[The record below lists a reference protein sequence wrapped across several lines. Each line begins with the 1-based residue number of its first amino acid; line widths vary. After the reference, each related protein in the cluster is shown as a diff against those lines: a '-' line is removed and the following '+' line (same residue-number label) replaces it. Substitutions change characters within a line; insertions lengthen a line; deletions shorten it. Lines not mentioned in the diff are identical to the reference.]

1 MPPSKRMKNNG
12 GKHKMSI
19 ANNEIIIRLVGKLTM
34 EFPDIDRLKVRVIVE
49 EILYKYDIIPQ
60 ENALVASDIEDRLI
74 IYLACKKLDGLS
86 VETLKNYKGEILR
99 FSRFLIKPIATV
111 TTMDLRMYLAQRCK
125 NLSPGT
131 QNTMMYILRSFF
143 SWLCDE
149 KYIPEDPARR
159 LKATKEPIRL
169 RQPLSEE
176 QMEIFRQACE
186 TDREKALTEFLYS
199 SACRL
204 NDAYSLSISQ
214 IDWNECTATVIG
226 KGNKERTIYFSIKAK
241 VLLKKYFKT
250 RKGESDALFITE
262 KSPFNRLGKR
272 SIERVISKINIRSG
286 LEVNVFPHKMR
297 HTKASDLA
305 NAGAPIQI
313 IQGVL
318 GHNSITSTTIYAKTT
333 KANMLHEFRR
343 FSA

>member
-1 MPPSKRMKNNG
+1 
-12 GKHKMSI
+12 MSI
-19 ANNEIIIRLVGKLTM
+19 ANNEVIIRLVGKLTL
-34 EFPDIDRLKVRVIVE
+34 EFPTIDQLKVRRIAE
-49 EILYKYDIIPQ
+49 EVLYRYDIIPQ

-86 VETLKNYKGEILR
+86 VDTLKNYKGELLR
-99 FSRFLIKPIATV
+99 FTRFLIKPVAAI

-143 SWLCDE
+143 TWLNDE
-149 KYIPEDPARR
+149 EYIPTNPTKK
-159 LKATKEPIRL
+159 LKATKEPVRL
-169 RQPLSEE
+169 RQPLAEE
-176 QMEIFRQACE
+176 EMEIFRQACV

-204 NDAYSLSISQ
+204 NDAYSLNISG
-214 IDWNECTATVIG
+214 IDWNECTAVVIG
-226 KGNKERTIYFSIKAK
+226 KGNKERIIYFSIKAK
-241 VLLKKYFKT
+241 ILLRKYFKT
-250 RKGESDALFITE
+250 RKGKSDALFITE

-272 SIERVISKINIRSG
+272 SIERVIDKINKRSG

-313 IQGVL
+313 IQGIL
-318 GHNSITSTTIYAKTT
+318 GHNNITSTTIYAKTT

-343 FSA
+343 FSV